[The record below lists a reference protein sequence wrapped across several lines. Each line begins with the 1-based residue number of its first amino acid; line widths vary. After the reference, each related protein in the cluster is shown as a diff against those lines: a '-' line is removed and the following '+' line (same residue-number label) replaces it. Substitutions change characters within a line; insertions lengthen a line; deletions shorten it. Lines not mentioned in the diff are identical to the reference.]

1 MGTWTKGF
9 KAFDPGMKCRGKQ
22 YAENSEYEEP
32 EAKMC
37 SYGMHFCQDP
47 WDVTDYYDLVDE
59 DGHMPEFAEVEGEDV
74 KTEDDKS
81 VTRHLRIGA
90 RLSLGGWIKA
100 CFDFL
105 FERTDTDKRVQS
117 SDDDYAQLA
126 SSGYHSKLAASGDS
140 AQLAS
145 SGDYAQLAS
154 SGDSA
159 QLASSGDYAQLASS
173 GNYAQLASSGDYA
186 QLASSGDYAQ
196 LASSG
201 DSAQLASSGDSA
213 QLASSGDYAQLASS
227 GYHSKLA
234 ASGDSAQLASSG
246 DRSKLAASGEHSI
259 VCAVGCD
266 SMAKASL
273 GSWITLAEFD
283 EKGVVKLVKTEQVDG
298 ERIKADT
305 WYVLADGEFKEVRE

>member
-145 SGDYAQLAS
+145 SGD
-154 SGDSA
+154 
-159 QLASSGDYAQLASS
+159 
-173 GNYAQLASSGDYA
+173 
-186 QLASSGDYAQ
+186 
-196 LASSG
+196 
-201 DSAQLASSGDSA
+201 
-213 QLASSGDYAQLASS
+213 
-227 GYHSKLA
+227 
-234 ASGDSAQLASSG
+234 
-246 DRSKLAASGEHSI
+246 RSKLAASGEHSI

>member
-47 WDVTDYYDLVDE
+47 WDVTGYYDLVDK

-74 KTEDDKS
+74 ETEDGKS

-105 FERTDTDKRVQS
+105 FERTDTDDRGQA
-117 SDDDYAQLA
+117 SDDRYAQLA
-126 SSGYHSKLAASGDS
+126 SSGYHAQLASSGDC
-140 AQLAS
+140 AKLAS

-154 SGDSA
+154 SGDCAKLASSGDCAKLASSGDCAKLASSGYHA
-159 QLASSGDYAQLASS
+159 QLASSGDCAKLAS
-173 GNYAQLASSGDYA
+173 
-186 QLASSGDYAQ
+186 
-196 LASSG
+196 
-201 DSAQLASSGDSA
+201 
-213 QLASSGDYAQLASS
+213 
-227 GYHSKLA
+227 
-234 ASGDSAQLASSG
+234 
-246 DRSKLAASGEHSI
+246 SGEHSI
-259 VCAVGCD
+259 VCAVGWD

-298 ERIKADT
+298 ERIKSDT

>member
-9 KAFDPGMKCRGKQ
+9 KAFDPGMTCRGKQ

-32 EAKMC
+32 EAEMC
-37 SYGMHFCQDP
+37 RCGMHFCQDP
-47 WDVTDYYDLVDE
+47 WDVTDYYDLVDD
-59 DGHMPEFAEVEGEDV
+59 DGHVPEFAEVEGEDV
-74 KTEDDKS
+74 ETEDDKS

-105 FERTDTDKRVQS
+105 FERTDTDDRGQS
-117 SDDDYAQLA
+117 SDDR
-126 SSGYHSKLAASGDS
+126 
-140 AQLAS
+140 
-145 SGDYAQLAS
+145 YAQLAS

-159 QLASSGDYAQLASS
+159 RLASSGDSAR
-173 GNYAQLASSGDYA
+173 
-186 QLASSGDYAQ
+186 

-213 QLASSGDYAQLASS
+213 QLASSGDSARLASS
-227 GYHSKLA
+227 G
-234 ASGDSAQLASSG
+234 
-246 DRSKLAASGEHSI
+246 ENSI
-259 VCAVGCD
+259 VCAIGRG
-266 SMAKASL
+266 SMAKASV

-283 EKGVVKLVKTEQVDG
+283 ERGVVKLVKTEQVDR

-305 WYVLADGEFKEVRE
+305 WYVIVDGEFKEVRE